1 MMTQIERDT
10 FVQSISAMSEE
21 EMRVALECIPIQY
34 MLDHI
39 GRTISSQQSF
49 ISHVKDALM
58 NVI

>member
-1 MMTQIERDT
+1 MTQIERDT
-10 FVQSISAMSEE
+10 LVQSISAMSEE
-21 EMRVALECIPIQY
+21 EMRIALECIPIQY

-49 ISHVKDALM
+49 ISHVKNTLM

>member
-1 MMTQIERDT
+1 MTQIERDT

-21 EMRVALECIPIQY
+21 EMRIALECIPIQY

-39 GRTISSQQSF
+39 GQTIGSQQLF
-49 ISHVKDALM
+49 INNVKNAIM